1 MSKIKPTTFNRM
13 SLPEQLKFMLK
24 IVNFEN
30 IKDLLAEL
38 EKRDPI
44 ISIDK
49 AGRINLY
56 TNHDIFF
63 TRKSL

>member
-24 IVNFEN
+24 IVNFVNLKE
-30 IKDLLAEL
+30 LYAEL
-38 EKRDPI
+38 EKHDPI

-56 TNHDIFF
+56 TNTDIFF
-63 TRKSL
+63 TRKSA

>member
-1 MSKIKPTTFNRM
+1 MPKIKPTTFNRM

-24 IVNFEN
+24 IVNFVNLKE
-30 IKDLLAEL
+30 LYSEL
-38 EKRDPI
+38 EKHDPI

-63 TRKSL
+63 TRKSA